1 MSIEKSFCIKKF
13 WNNLHLKDNIKPL
26 DKTVYLSLVAIMKN
40 ESRYLK
46 EWIEYHKLVG
56 VERFYLYD
64 NESDDATYEILKP
77 YIQDGTVIYK
87 FIKGNAKQTAAY
99 ADAVYH
105 YKNET
110 VWLAL
115 IDIDEYLLPIQN
127 NTVSEILKGYE
138 KYPALAVN
146 WVMYDCNEHIEKPK
160 GLTIENY
167 TRVRKTP
174 SHLDCH
180 VKSIV
185 NPRKVVD
192 IINPHF
198 CYFKNFGCAVCEDKK
213 AYYNIFSKFIDR
225 VFTPKHHSDKICINH
240 YHCRSKSE
248 YEQKI
253 KTNTADNN
261 IERIY
266 NNDLLFFKEYRHET
280 LIIDKYLEPLKKAM
294 ERKS

>member
-1 MSIEKSFCIKKF
+1 MKKL
-13 WNNLHLKDNIKPL
+13 WDNLHFKDRIKPL
-26 DKTVYLSLVAIMKN
+26 DKTVYLSVVAIMKN
-40 ESRYLK
+40 EGAYLK
-46 EWIEYHKLVG
+46 EWLEYHKLVG

-64 NESDDATYEILKP
+64 NESDDNTCEILKP
-77 YIQDGTVIYK
+77 YMQDGTVVYK
-87 FIKGNAKQTAAY
+87 FVKGNAKQNFAY

-105 YKNET
+105 FKNET
-110 VWLAL
+110 RWLAI
-115 IDIDEYLLPIQN
+115 IDIDEYILPIQKP
-127 NTVSEILKGYE
+127 TVAEVLRDYE

-146 WVMYDCNEHIEKPK
+146 WVMYDSNGHLEKPK

-174 SHLDCH
+174 NNLDCH

-185 NPRKVVD
+185 NPRKVLE

-198 CYFKNFGCAVCEDKK
+198 CYYKNFACAVCEDKK
-213 AYYNIFSKFIDR
+213 TYYNIFSKFADR
-225 VFTPKHHSDKICINH
+225 VFTKTHHSNKICINH
-240 YHCRSKSE
+240 YHCRSTAE

-261 IERIY
+261 IKRIY
-266 NNDLLFFKEYRHET
+266 NKDLLEFKDYKHET

-294 ERKS
+294 EENS